1 MPHCGF
7 RFPLPRCEHIICQL
21 LNGEWVIF
29 GKAPAE
35 AEAELAYLNRIGV
48 LDTILT
54 EDNDVFVFGA
64 MRIIRNRLAL
74 LKSSQ
79 AHSHQVFQH
88 LFEEESQCY
97 EALCAGCHCPPHL
110 KHKDLVL
117 IALLVG
123 GDYNPVSVYIYI

>member
-21 LNGEWVIF
+21 LNGEWLIF

-79 AHSHQVFQH
+79 AHSHRVFQH
-88 LFEEESQCY
+88 LFEEESQCHGT
-97 EALCAGCHCPPHL
+97 LCVGCHH
-110 KHKDLVL
+110 
-117 IALLVG
+117 
-123 GDYNPVSVYIYI
+123 